1 MRYYVGVDIGGTFT
15 DAFAIRDDGV
25 YYIAKVLSTPPQF
38 EIGFTDALRALAQRF
53 GITLQQLL
61 ENTTFLGHGTTVG
74 TNTMLQRSGSRVALL
89 VTKGHKDALKMM
101 CATGRTAGLS
111 PEALADTKNTSKPDP
126 LVEEDMIFEI
136 NERIDVDG
144 DIVVP
149 LKREDV
155 EYAIEKIKITSAQ
168 SVGIAFLWSFV
179 NPRHELDAKSLVA
192 NSCDDIFISTSHE
205 LSPQIGEYERT
216 VAVAVNCYIGPETR
230 NYLFKLQQR
239 LQDIGYNNSL
249 YVTQCA
255 GGVMDI
261 SEALESPIKTL
272 QSGPVAGVNAAS
284 KSGGQQ
290 VNIITA
296 DMGGT
301 SFDVSIIVAGHPL
314 SRKTT
319 ILDRYEYLLPT
330 VDIQSIGAGG
340 GSIAWFDRK
349 QGALKVG
356 PRSAGANPGPACY
369 GRGGKEPTV
378 TDADLYLGYLNADY
392 FLGGNMKLNKSASDT
407 VISQLADEMGLTP
420 LETAAGIKE
429 VVDRQ
434 MGDLIRRLTIGKGY
448 DPRDFVLFAFGGAG
462 PVHAAYFARDIGVRY
477 VVVPGGAACSVWSAY
492 GAATSDLVRVV
503 ERACYFRS
511 PFPSNEIK
519 KICDEIYADLMQ
531 TFKGEISS
539 IVWTADMHYVNQIS
553 ELEIELPDFTERLFS
568 EELIKRFQKKYE
580 QTYGKEA
587 GFHGVDVEVVALRGR
602 ALKLLGQPPVVW
614 SREQEVSAVA
624 DPSVRS
630 VYWPEYGEFVDTPV
644 YRNIP
649 HMLYGPLIVE
659 LPVTSVVVH
668 PGQSVSVDE
677 AGNIVI
683 TLGEG

>member
-53 GITLQQLL
+53 GITLQELL

-155 EYAIEKIKITSAQ
+155 EYAIEKIKTTSAQ

-216 VAVAVNCYIGPETR
+216 VAVAINCYIGPETR

-349 QGALKVG
+349 
-356 PRSAGANPGPACY
+356 
-369 GRGGKEPTV
+369 
-378 TDADLYLGYLNADY
+378 
-392 FLGGNMKLNKSASDT
+392 
-407 VISQLADEMGLTP
+407 
-420 LETAAGIKE
+420 
-429 VVDRQ
+429 
-434 MGDLIRRLTIGKGY
+434 
-448 DPRDFVLFAFGGAG
+448 
-462 PVHAAYFARDIGVRY
+462 
-477 VVVPGGAACSVWSAY
+477 
-492 GAATSDLVRVV
+492 
-503 ERACYFRS
+503 
-511 PFPSNEIK
+511 
-519 KICDEIYADLMQ
+519 
-531 TFKGEISS
+531 
-539 IVWTADMHYVNQIS
+539 
-553 ELEIELPDFTERLFS
+553 
-568 EELIKRFQKKYE
+568 
-580 QTYGKEA
+580 
-587 GFHGVDVEVVALRGR
+587 
-602 ALKLLGQPPVVW
+602 
-614 SREQEVSAVA
+614 
-624 DPSVRS
+624 
-630 VYWPEYGEFVDTPV
+630 
-644 YRNIP
+644 
-649 HMLYGPLIVE
+649 
-659 LPVTSVVVH
+659 
-668 PGQSVSVDE
+668 
-677 AGNIVI
+677 
-683 TLGEG
+683 